1 MNILITGSSGL
12 IGTTLKHRLSTLGHR
27 VFALV
32 HTDNKASAKKDLTW
46 SIKNDY
52 VRFPPNF
59 SVDIVIHLAGANIAK
74 PWTPAHKK
82 AIMESRDAGTQLLV
96 REIIKQSIQPRLF
109 ISTSAIG
116 LYPDP
121 SAQITNEDGPIGS
134 GFLSDVCQRW
144 EAALT
149 PLKAAN
155 IAVGIVRV
163 GLVLSTDGGVYPVA
177 AKTRKL
183 GIVPVTG
190 SYENQWSWIHIFDL
204 VSIFIALAEEKL
216 PIGTYNGVAPN
227 AVSQRE
233 FANALI
239 RQTKKARQ
247 LRLPIAFKP
256 LIPAF
261 LLRMVLG
268 ERSVLA
274 LTSQQIISTKL
285 PVDMFEFKT
294 IDAALEDLVHG

>member
-1 MNILITGSSGL
+1 MNIIITGSSGL

-32 HTDNKASAKKDLTW
+32 HTDNKANAKKDLTW

-52 VRFPPNF
+52 VCFPQGITID
-59 SVDIVIHLAGANIAK
+59 VMIHLAGANIGK
-74 PWTPAHKK
+74 RWTSDHKK
-82 AIMESRDAGTQLLV
+82 AVIESRDAGTQLLV
-96 REIIKQSIQPRLF
+96 RETIKQSIQPKLF

-121 SAQITNEDGPIGS
+121 STQTIDENGPVGS

-144 EAALT
+144 ETALT

-155 IAVGIVRV
+155 IAVGVVRV
-163 GLVLSTDGGVYPVA
+163 GLVLSTAGGVYPVA

-190 SYENQWSWIHIFDL
+190 SYSNQWSWIHIFDL
-204 VSIFIALAEEKL
+204 VNIYIALAQEKL
-216 PIGTYNGVAPN
+216 PIGIYNGVAPN
-227 AVSQRE
+227 PVSQNE
-233 FANALI
+233 FADALI

-261 LLRMVLG
+261 LLKMVLG
-268 ERSVLA
+268 EQSVLA
-274 LTSQQIISTKL
+274 LTSQQIVSSKL
-285 PVDMFEFKT
+285 PVNMFEFNT
-294 IDAALEDLVHG
+294 IDEALEDLVHG